1 MKKLTQKIEKLAF
14 EATLLIGLG
23 TIFFVSFH
31 FIRFIKESGFN
42 F

>member
-1 MKKLTQKIEKLAF
+1 MKNLIKKIEKLAF
-14 EATLLIGLG
+14 EATLLVGLG

-31 FIRFIKESGFN
+31 FIRFIKETGFN

>member
-1 MKKLTQKIEKLAF
+1 MKKLTQKFSQLAF
-14 EATLLIGLG
+14 EATLLFGLG

-31 FIRFIKESGFN
+31 FIRFIKETGFN